1 MSLCHFR
8 LSPASAIFYFAA
20 TMSCALTGVDHSAY
34 AQSPNQTA
42 AASAKPGV
50 AKGPLDNLPKVVAVV
65 NGQTISRDQL
75 ANECLKRYGTVV
87 LDNLLNKQLILQA
100 CAAKGITITQA
111 DVNDEIAR
119 VSDKFGLTTKLFLE
133 ALQEERD
140 ITPEQYASE
149 IVWPMLALRA
159 LAADK
164 IQVTA
169 EEIDRVIQSE
179 YGPKVQVRM
188 IAVSEA
194 ARAQQLYDLA
204 MQDPDQFRRLAKEHS
219 EDAVSASVEGLLP
232 PIRRFSGD
240 DQLEQFAFQLKP
252 NQISPP
258 FSVGEMHIV
267 LQCVR
272 HLPASAPNAQFLPAI
287 QQRIHDQ
294 LRDQRLGV
302 AADEIFATLQ
312 QTSKVVA
319 VVGNAELEKQYPS
332 VAGFI
337 NGQPVP
343 RDHLAAQCIARH
355 GRQILRGE
363 IDRLL
368 LVNALKAANKT
379 VIQPD
384 VDAEIA
390 RAADSAGFIKPDG
403 SPNTA
408 AWLQSIMEEEG
419 ATIELYV
426 SDAVWPSVAL
436 KKLVEDSVQI
446 SNDDLQKAFE
456 SNFGPRAEVLAVVLS
471 NQRAAQDVFRQAREN
486 LTEQSFGELAA
497 KFSVEPVSRSNFG
510 KIPPIRR
517 HSGRPTLEEA
527 AFKLQPGELSAVIAW
542 GDQYAI
548 LYKQGESKPVVQ
560 DFEAVR
566 GELHKEILEKKL
578 RLAMHDK
585 LDSMHNSAQ
594 IDNFLEGTAQT
605 GKPTQA
611 AAAPRTAGQSAD
623 GPLVR

>member
-1 MSLCHFR
+1 
-8 LSPASAIFYFAA
+8 
-20 TMSCALTGVDHSAY
+20 
-34 AQSPNQTA
+34 
-42 AASAKPGV
+42 
-50 AKGPLDNLPKVVAVV
+50 
-65 NGQTISRDQL
+65 
-75 ANECLKRYGTVV
+75 
-87 LDNLLNKQLILQA
+87 
-100 CAAKGITITQA
+100 
-111 DVNDEIAR
+111 
-119 VSDKFGLTTKLFLE
+119 
-133 ALQEERD
+133 
-140 ITPEQYASE
+140 
-149 IVWPMLALRA
+149 
-159 LAADK
+159 
-164 IQVTA
+164 
-169 EEIDRVIQSE
+169 
-179 YGPKVQVRM
+179 
-188 IAVSEA
+188 
-194 ARAQQLYDLA
+194 
-204 MQDPDQFRRLAKEHS
+204 
-219 EDAVSASVEGLLP
+219 
-232 PIRRFSGD
+232 
-240 DQLEQFAFQLKP
+240 
-252 NQISPP
+252 
-258 FSVGEMHIV
+258 
-267 LQCVR
+267 
-272 HLPASAPNAQFLPAI
+272 
-287 QQRIHDQ
+287 
-294 LRDQRLGV
+294 
-302 AADEIFATLQ
+302 
-312 QTSKVVA
+312 
-319 VVGNAELEKQYPS
+319 
-332 VAGFI
+332 
-337 NGQPVP
+337 
-343 RDHLAAQCIARH
+343 
-355 GRQILRGE
+355 
-363 IDRLL
+363 
-368 LVNALKAANKT
+368 
-379 VIQPD
+379 
-384 VDAEIA
+384 
-390 RAADSAGFIKPDG
+390 
-403 SPNTA
+403 
-408 AWLQSIMEEEG
+408 MEEEG